1 VIAAAL
7 LFAVA
12 CDTVRVCAGGD
23 VTLGTN
29 LDSTWGRV
37 ATGVAKGDWR
47 SALIPPDSLV
57 SPLIPFFSNADIVLF
72 NAEGAFGDDSV
83 SDDKCTVRARL
94 RRHAPSRSHAH
105 RPSKA
110 EPKAKTETKAKAETH
125 CFVLRQ
131 PASAAMALRKL
142 GDSTTAVVA
151 NVANNHAHDAGDDG
165 FVHSVH
171 LLRQAGLL
179 VTGAD
184 TTPTLAVTKRNDT
197 IAVLGFSAWSSPGV
211 GDLSAVARIVS
222 AAHAHYGRVIVT
234 AHMGAEGAAAQR
246 TGDSTEHYVGEDR
259 GNVVAFARAATQAGA
274 WLVIGHGPHVLR
286 AAEWRD
292 SALVV
297 YSLGNLV
304 NYGPFNLAEPRNSGA
319 VICATL
325 DSAGAPGNVV
335 LESTIQISEGIVHA
349 DSAGRARVLLDSL
362 SGLDFPST
370 GATVDT
376 TGAVRRR
383 AASPPVSP
391 ALPADSTPSSNPTPR
406 PSAPDVPP
414 ATASRAGRSAD
425 RAGSR

>member
-1 VIAAAL
+1 MIFAAL

-29 LDSTWGRV
+29 LDTAWVHQHSP
-37 ATGVAKGDWR
+37 
-47 SALIPPDSLV
+47 LYPPDSLV
-57 SPLIPFFSNADIVLF
+57 APLVPLFGSADIILF

-83 SDDKCTVRARL
+83 SEDKCTTRARL
-94 RRHAPSRSHAH
+94 HRKGRPKPSA
-105 RPSKA
+105 
-110 EPKAKTETKAKAETH
+110 H
-125 CFVLRQ
+125 CFALRQ

-142 GDSTTAVVA
+142 GDSATTVVA

-165 FVHSVH
+165 FLHSVH

-184 TTPTLAVTKRNDT
+184 TIPTLAVTKRGDT

-211 GDLSAVARIVS
+211 GDLAAVGRLVA
-222 AAHAHYGRVIVT
+222 AAHARYGRVIVT
-234 AHMGAEGAAAQR
+234 AHMGAEGASAQR

-259 GNVVAFARAATQAGA
+259 GNPVAFAHAAIDAGA

-292 SALVV
+292 SALVF

-304 NYGPFNLAEPRNSGA
+304 NYGPFNLAEPRNSG
-319 VICATL
+319 VVVCATL
-325 DSAGAPGNVV
+325 DSAGASANVIV
-335 LESTIQISEGIVHA
+335 EPTTQLSEGRVRA
-349 DSAGRARVLLDSL
+349 DSSGRARVLLDSL

-370 GATVDT
+370 GATVDST
-376 TGAVRRR
+376 NAVRRR
-383 AASPPVSP
+383 TISP
-391 ALPADSTPSSNPTPR
+391 APTDSLPSNPR
-406 PSAPDVPP
+406 PSAPDEPP
-414 ATASRAGRSAD
+414 ATASRAARSVD
-425 RAGSR
+425 PAGSR

>member
-1 VIAAAL
+1 MIVAAL

-29 LDSTWGRV
+29 LDSAWEHRH
-37 ATGVAKGDWR
+37 

-57 SPLIPFFSNADIVLF
+57 APLAPFFANADIVLF

-83 SDDKCTVRARL
+83 SDDKCSLRARL
-94 RRHAPSRSHAH
+94 RRGAHSAPGPHAKPGARVQLRS
-105 RPSKA
+105 
-110 EPKAKTETKAKAETH
+110 KTDH

-131 PASAAMALRKL
+131 PASAAVALRTL
-142 GDSTTAVVA
+142 GDSSTVVVA

-165 FVHSVH
+165 FLRSVR
-171 LLRQAGLL
+171 LLRQAGIL

-184 TTPTLAVTKRNDT
+184 TIPTLAVTRRGDT
-197 IAVLGFSAWSSPGV
+197 IAILGFSAWSSPGV
-211 GDLSAVARIVS
+211 GDLAVVSRLVAAAR
-222 AAHAHYGRVIVT
+222 ARYGRVIVT
-234 AHMGAEGAAAQR
+234 AHMGAEGASAQR

-259 GNVVAFARAATQAGA
+259 GNPVAFAHAAIDAGA

-292 SALVV
+292 SALVF

-319 VICATL
+319 VVCATL
-325 DSAGAPGNVV
+325 DSAGAPATVM
-335 LESTIQISEGIVHA
+335 LEPTTQVGEGIVRA
-349 DSAGRARVLLDSL
+349 DSSGRARILLDSL
-362 SGLDFPST
+362 STIDFPST
-370 GATVDT
+370 GVTVDS
-376 TGAVRRR
+376 TGVVRRR
-383 AASPPVSP
+383 ISPV
-391 ALPADSTPSSNPTPR
+391 PADSSPPSPR
-406 PSAPDVPP
+406 QSVPDEPP
-414 ATASRAGRSAD
+414 AMALRAARWGD